1 MHSTEASAPLVLP
14 FVVSDS
20 PDESPLVQHRN
31 LGMTAGKG
39 SKAVS
44 MQRGRCV
51 CVFCAPLSFTACVWV
66 DGYVIELGSVC
77 FVGGRGFVMCR
88 YGFVSCI

>member
-1 MHSTEASAPLVLP
+1 MHSTEASAPLVLS

-39 SKAVS
+39 SRAVS

-51 CVFCAPLSFTACVWV
+51 CVCVLCTV
-66 DGYVIELGSVC
+66 VIHC
-77 FVGGRGFVMCR
+77 MCVGGWVCD
-88 YGFVSCI
+88 